1 MVLKTNISS
10 ISLKE
15 KTNDHGKS
23 LDNIVKRI
31 IYNGKEDVVANRRE
45 AKVHQAPPLNKRVIN
60 VKEKIKDLIQKV
72 IRVIMENM
80 DTVMVITMVSA
91 ITMDM
96 VIATKNIDKINLQ
109 VQLIKL

>member
-1 MVLKTNISS
+1 VVLKTNISS

-72 IRVIMENM
+72 IRVIMESM
-80 DTVMVITMVSA
+80 DTVMVSA
-91 ITMDM
+91 IIMDM
-96 VIATKNIDKINLQ
+96 VIVMENIDKINLQ

>member
-72 IRVIMENM
+72 IRVIMESM
-80 DTVMVITMVSA
+80 DTVMVSA
-91 ITMDM
+91 IIMDM
-96 VIATKNIDKINLQ
+96 VIVMENIDKINLQ